1 MLNRA
6 APVLAAF
13 ALAPA
18 AAAQTAI
25 ILMHDNDEWAHT
37 EREYASGS
45 RLSVISRDWGK
56 SDWAQTLARW
66 LPGIEPGEGVSAGFG
81 AGHYAYFPENI
92 AAIAPIAGA
101 RPYGGWLH
109 VSGLLTG
116 EGPRRLDTWKLDVG
130 VIGPSSRT
138 EQMVKF
144 FHNIFSGRDMLG
156 WDNQIT
162 DRAGAN
168 ATWERRWRNLTPVS
182 GGISLDI
189 SPAVGVEA
197 GNVSAAANAGLTIR
211 LGSNLDAD
219 FGAPRAGALGGSLAR
234 HNRPGWS
241 AYAFISANAR
251 YQAYDIVLDEPGGEE
266 GDPVRGGS
274 AITRG
279 KTRNE
284 ASLGAVLAYGGA
296 RITFA
301 MTEESK
307 RYDQQSERQRFGE
320 VTLGWSF

>member
-6 APVLAAF
+6 APILAAF

-25 ILMHDNDEWAHT
+25 TLMHDNDEWAHT

-45 RLSVISRDWGK
+45 RLAVVSRDWGK
-56 SDWAQTLARW
+56 ADVAQTFARW
-66 LPGIEPGEGVSAGFG
+66 LPGIEPGEGVSTGFG
-81 AGHYAYFPENI
+81 AGHYFYAPEDLN
-92 AAIAPIAGA
+92 AIAPIPNQ
-101 RPYGGWLH
+101 RPYAGWLH
-109 VSGLLTG
+109 GSALLIG
-116 EGPRRLDTWKLDVG
+116 EASNHQDTWKLDVG
-130 VIGPSSRT
+130 VIGPSSQS
-138 EQMVKF
+138 EEMEEF

-182 GGISLDI
+182 NGLSLDI
-189 SPAVGVEA
+189 SPAVGLEA
-197 GNVSAAANAGLTIR
+197 GNVSTAANAGLTVRI
-211 LGSNLDAD
+211 GSNLDAD

-234 HNRPGWS
+234 HHRPGWS

-251 YQAYDIVLDEPGGEE
+251 YQAYDIFLDEPGGDD
-266 GDPVRGGS
+266 GDAVRAGS
-274 AITRG
+274 AITRD
-279 KTRNE
+279 KTRAE

-296 RITFA
+296 RLTFA